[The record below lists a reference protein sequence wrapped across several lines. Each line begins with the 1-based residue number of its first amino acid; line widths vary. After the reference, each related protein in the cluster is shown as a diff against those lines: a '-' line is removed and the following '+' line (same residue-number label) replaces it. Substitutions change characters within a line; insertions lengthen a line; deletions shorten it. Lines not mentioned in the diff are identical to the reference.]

1 MRIYASVDVRTQH
14 CCTVHPLYRVLP
26 QSCIWHWCPCNG
38 AVLQLD
44 YGIFRGKVVVVIFI
58 QRKSAEKSHKAI
70 TKQEDSPEGSVTAS
84 NGSFCL

>member
-1 MRIYASVDVRTQH
+1 M
-14 CCTVHPLYRVLP
+14 
-26 QSCIWHWCPCNG
+26 
-38 AVLQLD
+38 
-44 YGIFRGKVVVVIFI
+44 VVIFI